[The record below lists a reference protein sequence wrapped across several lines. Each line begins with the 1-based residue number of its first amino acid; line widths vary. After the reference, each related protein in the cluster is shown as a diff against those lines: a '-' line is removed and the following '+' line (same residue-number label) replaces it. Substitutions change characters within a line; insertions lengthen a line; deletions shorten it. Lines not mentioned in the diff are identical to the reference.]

1 MPRVLLNFQHYKDL
15 WSVHF
20 IEQDCR
26 TLIGPK
32 TRYYNFG
39 TVDGLRSFVKRCNPE
54 NMAEFEHSLKAW
66 GRGSNFVRLTD
77 EQYAKLKVLQRY
89 EEDS

>member
-20 IEQDCR
+20 IEEDCR
-26 TLIGPK
+26 TLIGTR

-39 TVDGLRSFVKRCNPE
+39 TVDGLRSFVTRCNPE
-54 NMAEFEHSLKAW
+54 NMAEFERSLKAW
-66 GRGSNFVRLTD
+66 GRGSTLSANRRAVCQAEGVVTQLG
-77 EQYAKLKVLQRY
+77 E
-89 EEDS
+89 S